1 MPKISF
7 KVKYYYSDNYH
18 CERDDD
24 VCSTAD
30 LPLVSGG
37 GPLSDS
43 TCSLPHLHGRDY
55 SYVDLNALGEFA
67 DESSHVVC
75 HTDLTTCCSGPGR
88 HDRGLWFSPDGAELP
103 SVVGSAASA
112 ADNPIVLRRQTQ
124 LVRLIRGTGPGG
136 VPSGLY
142 RCDIETVAV
151 NDPGPDDGTP
161 RETLYVGVYSTGGM
175 YVQ

>member
-1 MPKISF
+1 MMMF
-7 KVKYYYSDNYH
+7 
-18 CERDDD
+18 
-24 VCSTAD
+24 AL
-30 LPLVSGG
+30 LPIILWSLVEVHSQTPPAPYLTFMGE
-37 GPLSDS
+37 
-43 TCSLPHLHGRDY
+43 TLPNH

-103 SVVGSAASA
+103 SVGGSAASA